1 MTNKIPKISDIAR
14 LAGVSTATVDRVLNR
29 RPGVRPGTVQHVLK
43 AARKLNYI
51 SDAEF
56 SADRCL
62 KPMRITFLLPAGS
75 NRVIHMFGD
84 AIDYSHTQL
93 QPFNVDCHTEVFNG
107 FDHESLAQALLGL
120 RGRTDGVVFM
130 ALEHPVVRGAVDT
143 LVHDGIPVVTLISD
157 LSASTR
163 CGYVGLDNVATGRLA
178 AYLLSR
184 LGGGQSGSFAL
195 IAGSLCYRAHC
206 DRESGFL
213 QLMQEKGWA
222 DRVIGLREGHDD
234 AESNYRQTR
243 LLLEQHA
250 DLLGIYNIG
259 GAPEGVARA
268 LKEARRDKK
277 IIFVGHGLTS
287 DVRALLIDGTLDAII
302 MQDPQQ
308 SILNCVRMLTAARHM
323 AEGGESGLKLKP
335 MNSIVVF
342 RENLP

>member
-56 SADRCL
+56 STDRCL

-130 ALEHPVVRGAVDT
+130 ALEHPVVREAVDT

-163 CGYVGLDNVATGRLA
+163 FGYVGLDNVATGRLA

-308 SILNCVRMLTAARHM
+308 SILNCVRMLTAARRM

>member
-1 MTNKIPKISDIAR
+1 MNNKIPKISDIAR

-29 RPGVRPGTVQHVLK
+29 RPGVRPATVQHVLK
-43 AARKLNYI
+43 AARRLNYI

-56 SADRCL
+56 SADRHL
-62 KPMRITFLLPAGS
+62 TPMRITFLLPAGS

-84 AIDYSHTQL
+84 AIDYSQTQL

-107 FDHESLAQALLGL
+107 FDHVSLAKALLDL

-130 ALEHPVVRGAVDT
+130 ALEHPVVREAVDT

-157 LSASTR
+157 LSASAR

-184 LGGGQSGSFAL
+184 LGGGQSGSFGL

-213 QLMQEKGWA
+213 QLMQEKGWV

-234 AESNYRQTR
+234 AQSNYRQTR

-250 DLLGIYNIG
+250 DLIGIYNIG

-287 DVRALLIDGTLDAII
+287 DVRALLIDGSLDAII

-308 SILNCVRMLTAARHM
+308 SILNCVRVLTSARQM
-323 AEGGESGLKLKP
+323 GEGGESGLKLKP

>member
-14 LAGVSTATVDRVLNR
+14 LAGVSTATVDRVLNQ

-43 AARKLNYI
+43 AARRLNYI
-51 SDAEF
+51 SDTQLNV
-56 SADRCL
+56 DRDI

-93 QPFNVDCHTEVFNG
+93 QPFNVDCRTEVFSG

-130 ALEHPVVRGAVDT
+130 ALEHPLVREAVNT
-143 LVHDGIPVVTLISD
+143 LASDGIPVVTLISD
-157 LSASTR
+157 LSASAR
-163 CGYVGLDNVATGRLA
+163 CAYVGLDNVATGRLA

-184 LGGGQSGSFAL
+184 LSAGQTGTFGL

-213 QLMQEKGWA
+213 QLMQEKNWA
-222 DRVIGLREGHDD
+222 DRVMGVREGHDD
-234 AESNYRQTR
+234 PESNYRQAR
-243 LLLEQHA
+243 LLLEQHP
-250 DLLGIYNIG
+250 DLIGIYNIG

-268 LKEARRDKK
+268 LKEVRRDKK
-277 IIFVGHGLTS
+277 IVFVGHGLTS
-287 DVRALLIDGTLDAII
+287 DVRALLIEGTLDAII

-308 SILNCVRMLTAARHM
+308 SILNCVRVLTASRQS
-323 AEGGESGLKLKP
+323 GEATPKLKP